1 MPRGPGGE
9 TLPPPSEKHTPTTA
23 PTLWGW
29 GGSHP
34 DNGRW
39 GSFGAALETPV
50 APGPSSAD
58 NSGGGGLPTGATQVE
73 DEAKFPGRVHAP
85 WWWEQRPWWLRELP
99 WWLAKPHTKQLG
111 AFDTGQPVGV
121 LGGVGSSAADDEN
134 GRRVEAELKAQG
146 NGDVSTTV
154 GEERRGGVGG
164 LRDAMNKMSAAVAK
178 ATPPQV
184 PVPKIAK
191 PVFPALPTLVRKP
204 KPIVPGNTVPPPA
217 IAGVD

>member
-1 MPRGPGGE
+1 M
-9 TLPPPSEKHTPTTA
+9 
-23 PTLWGW
+23 
-29 GGSHP
+29 
-34 DNGRW
+34 
-39 GSFGAALETPV
+39 
-50 APGPSSAD
+50 
-58 NSGGGGLPTGATQVE
+58 
-73 DEAKFPGRVHAP
+73 
-85 WWWEQRPWWLRELP
+85 
-99 WWLAKPHTKQLG
+99 
-111 AFDTGQPVGV
+111 
-121 LGGVGSSAADDEN
+121 LGGVGSSAADDEK

-164 LRDAMNKMSAAVAK
+164 LRDAMNKMSAAAAAVAN

-184 PVPKIAK
+184 PVPKFAK